1 MREID
6 ERCKKCINY
15 HPHPWCRI
23 FGKTI
28 RWTEV
33 NECRD
38 CEFIL
43 EQDGILKTHNNRADQ
58 FKEMKPIGG

>member
-6 ERCKKCINY
+6 ERCKRCINY

-28 RWTEV
+28 RWTQV

-38 CEFIL
+38 CEFIR
-43 EQDGILKTHNNRADQ
+43 EEMGILKTHNGRADQ
-58 FKEMKPIGG
+58 FREVRQNG